1 MSMFSN
7 FMFFFFNIYV
17 AMKSE
22 LLKSFQ
28 MQNPIARWHICEGSV
43 NSIAF
48 SRDGAYIATVGR
60 DGMNVNLTL

>member
-1 MSMFSN
+1 
-7 FMFFFFNIYV
+7 
-17 AMKSE
+17 
-22 LLKSFQ
+22 

-60 DGMNVNLTL
+60 DGMNVISGFCLVIFIIYLGLFPETSYHSIM